1 MKKVAAGFGAVAI
14 AVLAPTMASAQ
25 NAPALQLYADTGFR
39 GEMHRVDRGVEN
51 LGAVRFAD
59 RARSMI
65 ADGRWEVCLDA
76 GYQGGCRVVQG
87 RVSDMGDWNQ
97 RVSSVRYLGPA
108 DWGSASGAESGAR
121 PMAAGGAAA
130 PATTPPPTRPVYRL
144 DWQPEVIGR
153 SYETDFGQLTLERWD
168 RAGAAGRYAGTATD
182 NSDAGRIEGIVKPD
196 QSDGG
201 ATLAG
206 QWYAGYAVR
215 RCETER
221 GGTYYWGAVT
231 LIFNRDRTA
240 FQGFWDH
247 CGGGGAAEGSWHGKL
262 IGRDPVIAA
271 AVNAQL
277 AGQPGAPAQAA
288 AKPGASGVSPSIPV
302 DAKGQ
307 PLPGFVDRAARTAGD
322 EIERRVQDKIREGIG
337 KVF

>member
-108 DWGSASGAESGAR
+108 DWGSGSGSGAETGAR
-121 PMAAGGAAA
+121 PAAAGGASAAA
-130 PATTPPPTRPVYRL
+130 PTGPAYRL

-153 SYETDFGQLTLERWD
+153 IYDADWGQLTLERWD
-168 RAGAAGRYAGTATD
+168 RGGVAGRYAGRATD
-182 NSDAGRIEGIVKPD
+182 GSDAGRIDGTATANA
-196 QSDGG
+196 SDGG
-201 ATLAG
+201 ATFIGHWYAATAG
-206 QWYAGYAVR
+206 Q
-215 RCETER
+215 RCATER
-221 GGTYYWGAVT
+221 GGTYYWGSVT
-231 LIFNRDRTA
+231 LLFNSDRTG
-240 FQGFWDH
+240 FQGFWDY
-247 CGGGGAAEGSWHGKL
+247 CDAGGAAQGSWNGTL

-277 AGQPGAPAQAA
+277 AGQPGGSGQAA
-288 AKPGASGVSPSIPV
+288 AKPGASGVSPSVPV

>member
-1 MKKVAAGFGAVAI
+1 MKKAAAGFGAVAI
-14 AVLAPTMASAQ
+14 VVLTPTMASAQ

-39 GEMHRVDRGVEN
+39 GETHRVDRGVEN

-87 RVSDMGDWNQ
+87 RVSDMGDWNE

-108 DWGSASGAESGAR
+108 DWGSGSGSGAETGAR
-121 PMAAGGAAA
+121 PAAAGGASGAA
-130 PATTPPPTRPVYRL
+130 STGPAYRL

-153 SYETDFGQLTLERWD
+153 IYDADWGQLTLERWD
-168 RAGAAGRYAGTATD
+168 LGGVAGRYAGRATD
-182 NSDAGRIEGIVKPD
+182 GSDAGRIEGIATADP
-196 QSDGG
+196 SDGG
-201 ATLAG
+201 ATFAG
-206 QWYAGYAVR
+206 HWYAATAR
-215 RCETER
+215 QRCATER
-221 GGTYYWGAVT
+221 GGTHYWGSVT
-231 LIFNRDRTA
+231 LIFNRDRTG
-240 FQGFWDH
+240 FQGYWDY
-247 CGGGGAAEGSWHGKL
+247 CDAGGAAEGSWNGTL

-277 AGQPGAPAQAA
+277 ARQPGASAQAA
-288 AKPGASGVSPSIPV
+288 AKPGASGVSPAVPV

-307 PLPGFVDRAARTAGD
+307 PLPGFIDRTARTAG
-322 EIERRVQDKIREGIG
+322 EELERRVQDRIREGIG
-337 KVF
+337 KAF